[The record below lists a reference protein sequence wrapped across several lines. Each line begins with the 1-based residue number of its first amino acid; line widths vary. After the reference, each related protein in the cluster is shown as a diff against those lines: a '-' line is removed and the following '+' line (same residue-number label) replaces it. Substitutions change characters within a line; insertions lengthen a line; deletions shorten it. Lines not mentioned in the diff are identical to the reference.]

1 MTAKTLRIDIISD
14 VVCPWCIVGYRQLQ
28 QAIKDT
34 GTEVEIR
41 WHPFELNPNMP
52 AEGQNLTEHVAEKYG
67 ASAEES
73 AANRDK
79 LKALGQGLGFEFNFT
94 PDMRMHN
101 TFNAHQLLF
110 WATEED
116 RGDDLKQALFTA
128 HFTDGR
134 DLSDDSVLADVAG
147 EIGMDRDTALA
158 ALADQRFASDVRDIE
173 KFWIK
178 NGITGV
184 PAVVFDRQHLVV
196 GAQGSE
202 NYSNIL
208 KQLVTR
214 H

>member
-147 EIGMDRDTALA
+147 EIGLDRDTALA